1 MVTLETTYLVEM
13 NKFELVYIGNGKKNI
28 KNERMFGSLILINI
42 TKNRS
47 ALESAE
53 NYKENRKNECRDD
66 ST

>member
-1 MVTLETTYLVEM
+1 M

-42 TKNRS
+42 MKNRS

-53 NYKENRKNECRDD
+53 NYKENRKNERRDD